1 MASCIPRRDLRS
13 GKLLVAPNELRPVGK
28 KTCLDPSLL
37 HKTERP
43 SQISH
48 VELKSPAKSTIGQ
61 SWLSLESKDVVVS
74 EVGENIRLN
83 LGLAQDSRGDNE
95 DDVLS
100 FMLGGKVDT
109 AGLVSRLKSIVKGDK
124 GTTNLIDLLS

>member
-28 KTCLDPSLL
+28 ITCLDPSLL
-37 HKTERP
+37 HETDRP

-48 VELKSPAKSTIGQ
+48 VKLKSPAKGSSGQ

-74 EVGENIRLN
+74 EVGENICLN
-83 LGLAQDSRGDNE
+83 LGLAQDSRGNNE
-95 DDVLS
+95 DDMLS

-109 AGLVSRLKSIVKGDK
+109 AGLITRLKSIVKGKK
-124 GTTNLIDLLS
+124 GNNEPH